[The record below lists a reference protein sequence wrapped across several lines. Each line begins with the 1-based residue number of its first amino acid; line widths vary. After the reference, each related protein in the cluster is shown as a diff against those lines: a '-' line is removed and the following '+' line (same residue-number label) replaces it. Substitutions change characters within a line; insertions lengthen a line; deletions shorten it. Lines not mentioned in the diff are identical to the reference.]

1 MMVMLRRPGEQ
12 VAAAAVLGAQLTD
25 ESKLGK
31 DTERAVHGH
40 QSNAGMPATHPVVYV
55 RRGQVFIGASYDLQD
70 RPPLRCKTVA
80 SMSQGSYSS
89 LQSIPLRA
97 LDENHFHLQC

>member
-31 DTERAVHGH
+31 DVERAVHRH
-40 QSNAGMPATHPVVYV
+40 QSNTGMLPTYPVVYV
-55 RRGQVFIGASYDLQD
+55 RWGQVFIGASYDLQN

-80 SMSQGSYSS
+80 SVSQGSYSS
-89 LQSIPLRA
+89 FQSIPLRG
-97 LDENHFHLQC
+97 LDENYFHLQC